1 MNFSLLKSIKIE
13 INNLIENY
21 LNSRNIYRKIILI
34 FLDYFFIFLSWI
46 LSIYTLKGFNE
57 INNINTNLYHFWSI
71 QILAFPIYIITKQ
84 YKPLSRFIN
93 TNSFYTIILRNI
105 LLVLLPIIYLDLA
118 RFKKPEI
125 TFWIIFLVILLE
137 SQIGYR
143 FIIRDLINQ
152 FFKKKINKNRKR
164 VAIYGADY
172 LGFQLSNILQ
182 TQGKYNV
189 ICF

>member
-57 INNINTNLYHFWSI
+57 FNNINTNLYHFWSI

-84 YKPLSRFIN
+84 YKPLTRFIN
-93 TNSFYTIILRNI
+93 TNSFYHNH
-105 LLVLLPIIYLDLA
+105 
-118 RFKKPEI
+118 FKKYFISFI
-125 TFWIIFLVILLE
+125 TYYIF
-137 SQIGYR
+137 R
-143 FIIRDLINQ
+143 F
-152 FFKKKINKNRKR
+152 
-164 VAIYGADY
+164 
-172 LGFQLSNILQ
+172 S
-182 TQGKYNV
+182 
-189 ICF
+189 